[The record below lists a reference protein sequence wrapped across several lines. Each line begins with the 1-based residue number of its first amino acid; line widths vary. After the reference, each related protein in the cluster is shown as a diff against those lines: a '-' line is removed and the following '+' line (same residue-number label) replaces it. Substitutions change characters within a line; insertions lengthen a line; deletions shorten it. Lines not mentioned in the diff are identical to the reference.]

1 MLQKELRPLEAFRQL
16 LADRLL
22 NYPRAG
28 KSNQS
33 ARLSQY
39 NVAQHC
45 KAGGDASCRR
55 IGQDAHIELAGL
67 VMSLEGCGGLC
78 HLHQGNKPF
87 LHSGPAGRSKYDNRQ
102 SLTGC
107 TLHGSCN
114 LLSHIMPHAAHQEPG
129 ITDCNYRILSVDFA
143 AACHNRLIHA

>member
-87 LHSGPAGRSKYDNRQ
+87 LQDVYKRQ
-102 SLTGC
+102 GGLSAALFQPGNC
-107 TLHGSCN
+107 T
-114 LLSHIMPHAAHQEPG
+114 I
-129 ITDCNYRILSVDFA
+129 
-143 AACHNRLIHA
+143 